1 MKRCSA
7 SSELSAGQ
15 GSITAMSKVA
25 ACADNLDL
33 RTSICR
39 KFVKGNI
46 AKGIE
51 TPSQIIIIEVQPLCS
66 EEDVHM

>member
-1 MKRCSA
+1 MKRSSA
-7 SSELSAGQ
+7 SSELCAGQ
-15 GSITAMSKVA
+15 VSITAMSEVA

-39 KFVKGNI
+39 KFVEVNT

-66 EEDVHM
+66 EQDVHT